1 MKIFRGYQHPQL
13 APHCALTIGNFDG
26 VHRGHQ
32 AMLALLKNEAA
43 HRGVPSCAVTFEPH
57 PRDYFAGLARKPE
70 LAPARIATLRDKLTE
85 LERCGIDQC
94 VILPFNAQLAS
105 QSPEAF
111 IQQVL
116 VRGLGARYVLVGDDF
131 RFGAKRAGDY
141 AMLDAAG
148 ERLGFDVARMNSY
161 EIPAPHARPQLADP
175 HGSAPASGLPV
186 GGRSST
192 RVSSS
197 AVREALAQ
205 GDMGRVS
212 ALLGRRYSISGHVV
226 HGRKLGRELGFS
238 TLNLRFSHW
247 KPAASGIFAVHVH
260 GLADQHLP
268 GVANL
273 GIRPSLNPADV
284 NGGRVLL
291 ETHCLDWPA
300 SLGQEGAY
308 GKIIRVELLH
318 KLHDELKYDS
328 LASLK
333 SGIAKDCGDARAFFA
348 QPFLASMHT
357 ETSRQT
363 TRDRI

>member
-1 MKIFRGYQHPQL
+1 MKVFRGYHHPEL
-13 APHCALTIGNFDG
+13 APGCALTIGNFDG

-32 AMLALLKNEAA
+32 AMLALLKNEAQ
-43 HRGVPSCAVTFEPH
+43 HRGVPSCVMSFEPH
-57 PRDYFAGLARKPE
+57 PRDYFAAVARKPE

-85 LERCGIDQC
+85 LARCGIDQC
-94 VILPFNAQLAS
+94 VVLPFNARLSS
-105 QSPEAF
+105 QAPEAF
-111 IQQVL
+111 IRDVL
-116 VRGLGARYVLVGDDF
+116 VQGLGTKYVLVGDDF

-141 AMLDAAG
+141 TMLDAAG

-161 EIPAPHARPQLADP
+161 EV
-175 HGSAPASGLPV
+175 HG
-186 GGRSST
+186 T

-197 AVREALAQ
+197 AVREAL
-205 GDMGRVS
+205 GEGRMDRVAS
-212 ALLGRRYSISGHVV
+212 LLGRPYSISGHVV
-226 HGRKLGRELGFS
+226 HGRKLGRDLGFR

-260 GLADQHLP
+260 GLADGPLP

-273 GIRPSLNPADV
+273 GIRPSIDPNDA

-291 ETHCLDWPA
+291 ETYCLEWPA
-300 SLGQEGAY
+300 SLGAEGAY

-318 KLHDELKYDS
+318 KLHDELKYDGLDSLRAGIARDCDDTRAYFAQAS
-328 LASLK
+328 LAQ
-333 SGIAKDCGDARAFFA
+333 AFS
-348 QPFLASMHT
+348 ASMHT

>member
-1 MKIFRGYQHPQL
+1 MKVFRGYHHPQL
-13 APHCALTIGNFDG
+13 AEHCALTIGNFDG

-32 AMLALLKNEAA
+32 AMLALLKNEAQ
-43 HRGVPSCAVTFEPH
+43 HRGVPSCVMSFEPH
-57 PRDYFAGLARKPE
+57 PRDYFAAVARKPE

-85 LERCGIDQC
+85 LARCGIDQC
-94 VILPFNAQLAS
+94 VVLPFNAALAS
-105 QSPEAF
+105 QPAEAF
-111 IQQVL
+111 IQDVL
-116 VRGLGARYVLVGDDF
+116 VRGLGVKYVLVGDDF
-131 RFGAKRAGDY
+131 RFGAKRVGDY

-161 EIPAPHARPQLADP
+161 EV
-175 HGSAPASGLPV
+175 HG
-186 GGRSST
+186 T

-205 GDMGRVS
+205 GRMDRV
-212 ALLGRRYSISGHVV
+212 AGLLGRPYSVSGHVV
-226 HGRKLGRELGFS
+226 HGRKLGRDLGFR

-247 KPAASGIFAVHVH
+247 KPAAGGIFAVQVH
-260 GLADQHLP
+260 GLADKAVP

-273 GIRPSLNPADV
+273 GIRPSLDPADV

-291 ETHCLDWPA
+291 ETHCLEWPA
-300 SLGQEGAY
+300 GLGPEGAY

-328 LASLK
+328 LESLK
-333 SGIAKDCGDARAFFA
+333 TGIAKDCDEARAFFA
-348 QPFLASMHT
+348 LPQSFSAAMHT

>member
-1 MKIFRGYQHPQL
+1 MKVFRGYHHPQL
-13 APHCALTIGNFDG
+13 AEHCALTIGNFDG

-32 AMLALLKNEAA
+32 AMLALLKNEAQ
-43 HRGVPSCAVTFEPH
+43 HRGVPSCVMSFEPH
-57 PRDYFAGLARKPE
+57 PRDYFAAVARKPE

-85 LERCGIDQC
+85 LARCGIDQC
-94 VILPFNAQLAS
+94 VVLPFNAALAS
-105 QSPEAF
+105 QPAEAF
-111 IQQVL
+111 IQDVL
-116 VRGLGARYVLVGDDF
+116 VRGLGVQYVLVGDDF
-131 RFGAKRAGDY
+131 RFGAKRSGDY

-161 EIPAPHARPQLADP
+161 EV
-175 HGSAPASGLPV
+175 HG
-186 GGRSST
+186 T

-205 GDMGRVS
+205 GRMDRV
-212 ALLGRRYSISGHVV
+212 AGLLGRPYSVSGHVV
-226 HGRKLGRELGFS
+226 HGRKLGRDLGFR

-247 KPAASGIFAVHVH
+247 KPAAGGIFAVQVH
-260 GLADQHLP
+260 GLAEKPIP

-273 GIRPSLNPADV
+273 GIRPSLDPTDA

-291 ETHCLDWPA
+291 ETHCLEWPA
-300 SLGQEGAY
+300 GLGPEGAY

-328 LASLK
+328 LESLK
-333 SGIAKDCGDARAFFA
+333 TGIARDCDEARAFFA
-348 QPFLASMHT
+348 QAPQSFSAAMHT

>member
-1 MKIFRGYQHPQL
+1 MKVFRGYHHPQL
-13 APHCALTIGNFDG
+13 AEHCALTIGNFDG

-32 AMLALLKNEAA
+32 AMLALLKNEAQ
-43 HRGVPSCAVTFEPH
+43 HRGVPSCVMSFEPH
-57 PRDYFAGLARKPE
+57 PRDYFAAVARKPE

-85 LERCGIDQC
+85 LARCGIDQC
-94 VILPFNAQLAS
+94 VVLPFNAALAS
-105 QSPEAF
+105 QPAEAF
-111 IQQVL
+111 IQDVL
-116 VRGLGARYVLVGDDF
+116 VRGLGVKYVLVGDDF
-131 RFGAKRAGDY
+131 RFGAKRVGDY

-148 ERLGFDVARMNSY
+148 EHLGFDVARMNSY
-161 EIPAPHARPQLADP
+161 EV
-175 HGSAPASGLPV
+175 HG
-186 GGRSST
+186 T

-205 GDMGRVS
+205 GRMDRV
-212 ALLGRRYSISGHVV
+212 AGLLGRPYSVSGHVV
-226 HGRKLGRELGFS
+226 HGRKLGRDLGFR

-247 KPAASGIFAVHVH
+247 KPAAGGIFAVQVH
-260 GLADQHLP
+260 GLADKAIP

-273 GIRPSLNPADV
+273 GIRPSLDPADV

-291 ETHCLDWPA
+291 ETHCLEWPA
-300 SLGQEGAY
+300 GLGPEGAY

-328 LASLK
+328 LESLK
-333 SGIAKDCGDARAFFA
+333 TGIAKDCDEARAFFA
-348 QPFLASMHT
+348 QVPQSFSAAMHT